1 MKAMRAIAIFMSLL
15 LVTIDPGS
23 AIGAPGKEGALEK
36 IKTLESYVEQSQ
48 YQQALNLV
56 DRLHNDIYDLSQN
69 ESRPEI
75 TETTYTNHYL
85 KLRVC
90 NPVSEWILKEIV
102 SDDVAYQKKMRLTKD
117 LLKIEN
123 PQSSYGLTEQIVFSV
138 YDVGNSAEAAYV
150 SRLDFK
156 PELYLK
162 NMADRLLA
170 NNKRPDSET
179 NEKEAFVF
187 KGLPAYRMKVET
199 DVGFEKSV
207 VTNNILIYVPQ
218 YKYMLILSFAMYAE
232 NYPVYQYILE
242 EILEGMTVGAGY
254 NDPVTVRQ
262 RSFTD
267 IYLERQG

>member
-1 MKAMRAIAIFMSLL
+1 MRAIAFFLSLL
-15 LVTIDPGS
+15 MVTIVSGS
-23 AIGAPGKEGALEK
+23 VIGTSGKEETLAK

-75 TETTYTNHYL
+75 TATTYTNHYL

-90 NPVSEWILKEIV
+90 NPVAEWILKEIV
-102 SDDVAYQKKMRLTKD
+102 SDDVVHQKKTRLTRD

-123 PQSSYGLTEQIVFSV
+123 PQSSYGLTEQIVISV
-138 YDVGNSAEAAYV
+138 YDIGNSSEAAYV

-162 NMADRLLA
+162 NMANRLIA
-170 NNKRPDSET
+170 NNKRADSAT
-179 NEKEAFVF
+179 DEKEAFVL
-187 KGLPAYRMKVET
+187 KGLPAYRMKVAT
-199 DVGFEKSV
+199 DVGFEKNV

-232 NYPVYQYILE
+232 NYSVYKYILE
-242 EILEGMTVGAGY
+242 EILEGITIGAGY
-254 NDPVTVRQ
+254 NDLITVRQ

-267 IYLERQG
+267 IYLERQR